1 MVDSDPYQVFSF
13 LIEIDGLVV
22 GGFSECS
29 GLAVETE
36 IFEYREG
43 GLNDYVHSFVGSTRY
58 TPLVLKRGL
67 TSSDALWKWHQEI
80 ISQGV
85 QSSKAMR
92 HSGTIYLLNQQRS
105 AVKAWNFKEAFPY
118 KWTGPELRADA
129 SEVAFESMELAHRGL
144 QQVAV

>member
-43 GLNDYVHSFVGSTRY
+43 G
-58 TPLVLKRGL
+58 
-67 TSSDALWKWHQEI
+67 
-80 ISQGV
+80 
-85 QSSKAMR
+85 
-92 HSGTIYLLNQQRS
+92 
-105 AVKAWNFKEAFPY
+105 
-118 KWTGPELRADA
+118 
-129 SEVAFESMELAHRGL
+129 
-144 QQVAV
+144 

>member
-1 MVDSDPYQVFSF
+1 MVVSDPYQVFSF

-29 GLAVETE
+29 GLAIETE

-43 GLNDYVHSFVGSTRY
+43 GLNEYMHSFVGSTKY

-67 TSSDALWKWHQEI
+67 ATSDELWKWYQEVI
-80 ISQGV
+80 TQGV
-85 QSSKAMR
+85 NLSRVKR
-92 HSGTIYLLNQQRS
+92 RSGTVYLLNQQRNS
-105 AVKAWNFKEAFPY
+105 VKAWNFREAFPY

-129 SEVAFESMELAHRGL
+129 SEVAFESLELAHRGL